1 MDKRGLNVG
10 LTINTLLFDYNIS
23 DTGRMLNPLE
33 TAINGKEIININ
45 LAKTTKYSVLVD
57 TSIKSGT
64 HLPRVSEIL

>member
-45 LAKTTKYSVLVD
+45 L
-57 TSIKSGT
+57 I
-64 HLPRVSEIL
+64 